1 MIGQELWDTMSAQ
14 YKRKG
19 KVMHGWKIINDRGS
33 FIYRGPLN

>member
-14 YKRKG
+14 YKGKG
-19 KVMHGWKIINDRGS
+19 KVVHVKIINDRGS